1 MKAALEKIKNFLI
14 LIERKTVEYICY
26 ETFCI
31 KSHINTHIHTHTYTH
46 THIDVHK
53 QMCVHIYV
61 HICVCMRKKFSLST

>member
-31 KSHINTHIHTHTYTH
+31 KSHINTHIHTHISTCTN
-46 THIDVHK
+46 K
-53 QMCVHIYV
+53 CVYIYMYIYV
-61 HICVCMRKKFSLST
+61 YVCVKNLV